1 MKWLDRVPSF
11 LRNKYLLVVAGLG
24 IWLLLFD
31 RNDVFT
37 QLERR
42 KQVKKLEEERAYYHT
57 EIERNK
63 KEIQE
68 LRSDPK
74 QLEKFA
80 REHYLMKR
88 DNEEVFVI
96 VEDTIASVQK

>member
-1 MKWLDRVPSF
+1 MKWFDRVPSF
-11 LRNKYLLVVAGLG
+11 LKNKYLLVVIGLG
-24 IWLLLFD
+24 VWLLLFD

-42 KQVKKLEEERAYYHT
+42 KQVKKLEEERAYYHA

-96 VEDTIASVQK
+96 VEDTITSIKK

>member
-1 MKWLDRVPSF
+1 MKWLNKVPPF
-11 LRNKYLLVVAGLG
+11 FKNKYVLVVLGLG
-24 IWLLLFD
+24 VWLLLFD

-42 KQVKKLEEERAYYHT
+42 KQVKKLEEERTYYQN

-63 KEIQE
+63 REIQE
-68 LRSDPK
+68 LRSNPK

-88 DNEEVFVI
+88 DDEEVYVI
-96 VEDTIASVQK
+96 VEDTLQPKP